1 VRTITVTA
9 NRLEYHVPVMRALAA
24 LFAPLFVAAAAST
37 AFAAGDVV
45 ATLSATGELDLTG
58 DDLANDVAV
67 TRDPTTK
74 EFLVLGRNGTTVNGG
89 TEFRTL
95 GVKSIRAVMNGGDDV
110 LAVAGLRLKKN
121 LYADMGEGNNSL
133 DLYHVIVGGRVNVY
147 GGAGDDTIKVEA
159 GCDLLGGGLAN
170 AGDGVNH
177 VAVTDSTVRGRLR
190 ILTGGGDDLVEIH
203 HDGFTSDASLS
214 IRTGAGNDTVD
225 YLGCTF
231 QCPVETL
238 TGAGTDTINI
248 MTSRFERA
256 VGMNTGD
263 DDDNVEVERSTFDAR
278 FFVSGGHGTNNV
290 YFVGINIGINGSNV
304 TAGGA
309 GHSGHWYWAFIIVHV
324 FP

>member
-1 VRTITVTA
+1 
-9 NRLEYHVPVMRALAA
+9 MRASSALVAA
-24 LFAPLFVAAAAST
+24 LLVGLASSA
-37 AFAAGDVV
+37 AFASGDVV
-45 ATLSATGELDLTG
+45 ATLLPSGELDLTG
-58 DDLANDVAV
+58 DDLANDVQV
-67 TRDPTTK
+67 DRDVVTK
-74 EFLVLGRNGTTVNGG
+74 EFVVLGRNGTTINGG

-110 LAVAGLRLKKN
+110 LAVAAFTLKKN
-121 LYADMGEGNNSL
+121 FYADLGDGNNTLS
-133 DLYHVIVGGRVNVY
+133 LYHVICRGRVNVY
-147 GGAGDDTIKVEA
+147 GGAGNDTIKVEA
-159 GCDLLGGGLAN
+159 GSDLLVGGLLQAN
-170 AGDGVNH
+170 DGTNH

-190 ILTGGGDDLVEIH
+190 ILTGSGDDLVEMH
-203 HDGFTSDASLS
+203 HDGFTTDASLS
-214 IRTGAGNDTVD
+214 IRTGAGNDVVD

-238 TGAGTDTINI
+238 TSSGVDTINI

-278 FFVSGGHGTNNV
+278 FYVSGGHGTNNV
-290 YFVGINIGINGSNV
+290 YFVGINIGVNGSNV